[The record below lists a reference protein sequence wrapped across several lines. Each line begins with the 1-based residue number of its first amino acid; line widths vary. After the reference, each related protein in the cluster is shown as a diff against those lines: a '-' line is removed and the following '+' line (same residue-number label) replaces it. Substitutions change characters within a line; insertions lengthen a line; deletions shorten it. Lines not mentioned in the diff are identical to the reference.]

1 MALNLLQHLSS
12 LRASVLVNH
21 DVNTDIIT
29 DEVASE
35 KLALDRPF
43 VYARYWPSNAT
54 TNAYY
59 AVSVYNPTEV
69 THTFA
74 HLSVV
79 FTPGWASNYSREEVN
94 SALAA
99 RDSGWPSYT
108 GRETT
113 LPGMQT
119 TEIRLDFPVPASA
132 PAGFKFLGLGLLWG
146 THPDPALV
154 YYDIGRFYTMKN

>member
-1 MALNLLQHLSS
+1 MALDLLPQLNT
-12 LRASVLVNH
+12 LRASMLVNH
-21 DVNTDIIT
+21 DVTSDIIT
-29 DEVASE
+29 DEVAAE

-43 VYARYWPSNAT
+43 VYARFWPSNAT

-59 AVSVYNPTEV
+59 AVRVYNPTDV

-99 RDSGWPSYT
+99 RDSSLPTYT
-108 GRETT
+108 GKETT
-113 LPGMQT
+113 LPGLQST
-119 TEIRLDFPVPASA
+119 DIRLDFPVPASA
-132 PAGFKFLGLGLLWG
+132 PSGFKFLALGLLWG